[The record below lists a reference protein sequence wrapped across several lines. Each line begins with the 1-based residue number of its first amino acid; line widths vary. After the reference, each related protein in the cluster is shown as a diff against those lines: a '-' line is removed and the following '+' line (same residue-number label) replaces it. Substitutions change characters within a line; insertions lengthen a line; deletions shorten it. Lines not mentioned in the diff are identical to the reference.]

1 MSVTTFTSTS
11 DVPYDRHYYILHLDG
26 GGHSVWEDYEELRDH
41 WMLNR
46 GWGMSFVEVKEYPSK
61 AQRAQSSKGFA

>member
-1 MSVTTFTSTS
+1 METFTQTS
-11 DVPYDRHYYILHLDG
+11 DGLYDRHYYVLHLDG

-46 GWGMSFVEVKEYPSK
+46 GWGMSYIEVKEYSK
-61 AQRAQSSKGFA
+61 QKKRAQSSKGFS